1 MKLDPVSLTRDLV
14 AIKSVSRWSNALVSD
29 LVEERFRVH
38 GFETERLDYVDE
50 NGETKV
56 SIVGRKGSG
65 TGGLAFFS
73 HTDTVPGQEEDWDPY
88 DPVVGD
94 GRISGRGSCD
104 MKGPLAAT
112 MAAAAA
118 VDVRE
123 MKQPVLVMATADEEV
138 GGGGAK
144 QVVRESRF
152 FSEARPRY
160 AVVAEPTELWPVYAH
175 KGGALV
181 MATAR
186 GEAAHTSTDLGTS
199 ANFLIAPFLAEMAEL
214 AKEVKQDPRYRNQDF
229 NPPTNG
235 FNMVFDDGGTRPN
248 VSAARCTCQIGFRPM
263 PGDESRKLME
273 FVAGRARAHG
283 LEVKTAYK
291 GPFYVSPG
299 AGLVQ
304 LASRASGGRKPKTVP
319 YGTDSIWIKDQVDEL
334 VVLGPGSIAQA
345 HTVGEWIS
353 IGQLEEAVEIYRRM
367 IHEICGAAV
376 S

>member
-1 MKLDPVSLTRDLV
+1 MQLDPVSLTRDLV
-14 AIKSVSRWSNALVSD
+14 AVKSVSRWSNSLVSD
-29 LVEERFRVH
+29 LVEERFREH

-94 GRISGRGSCD
+94 GKVSGRGSCD

-118 VDVRE
+118 VDSGDLE
-123 MKQPVLVMATADEEV
+123 KPVLVMATADEEV

-152 FSEARPRY
+152 FREAGPSY
-160 AVVAEPTELWPVYAH
+160 AVVAEPTQLWPVYAH
-175 KGGALV
+175 KGGVLV

-186 GEAAHTSTDLGTS
+186 GRAAHTSTDLGTS

-214 AKEVKQDPRYRNQDF
+214 AKDVKGDPRYRNPDF
-229 NPPTNG
+229 DPPTNG

-248 VSAARCTCQIGFRPM
+248 VSAARSTCQIGFRPM

-273 FVAGRARAHG
+273 IVIGRARAHG
-283 LEVKTAYK
+283 LEVETGFK
-291 GPFYVSPG
+291 GPFYVSPD
-299 AGLVQ
+299 ADLVQ

-334 VVLGPGSIAQA
+334 VVLGPGNIAQA

-353 IGQLEEAVEIYRRM
+353 IEQLEEAVEIYGRM
-367 IHEICGAAV
+367 IREVCC
-376 S
+376 

>member
-1 MKLDPVSLTRDLV
+1 MNLDPVSLTRDLV
-14 AIKSVSRWSNALVSD
+14 AIKSVSRWSNARVSG
-29 LVEERFRVH
+29 LVEEWFREH
-38 GFETERLDYVDE
+38 GFEIERLDYVDE

-56 SIVGRKGSG
+56 SIVGRKGRG

-112 MAAAAA
+112 MAAAAS
-118 VDVRE
+118 VDPGE
-123 MKQPVLVMATADEEV
+123 LEQPVLVMATADEEV

-152 FSEARPRY
+152 FSETQPRY

-175 KGGALV
+175 KGGVLV

-214 AKEVKQDPRYRNQDF
+214 AKDVKRNPRYRNADF
-229 NPPTNG
+229 DPPTNG

-248 VSAARCTCQIGFRPM
+248 VSAGPMHLPDRLPAHARRRE
-263 PGDESRKLME
+263 PGTHGDR
-273 FVAGRARAHG
+273 GRTG
-283 LEVKTAYK
+283 Q
-291 GPFYVSPG
+291 SPW
-299 AGLVQ
+299 
-304 LASRASGGRKPKTVP
+304 P
-319 YGTDSIWIKDQVDEL
+319 
-334 VVLGPGSIAQA
+334 
-345 HTVGEWIS
+345 
-353 IGQLEEAVEIYRRM
+353 
-367 IHEICGAAV
+367 
-376 S
+376 